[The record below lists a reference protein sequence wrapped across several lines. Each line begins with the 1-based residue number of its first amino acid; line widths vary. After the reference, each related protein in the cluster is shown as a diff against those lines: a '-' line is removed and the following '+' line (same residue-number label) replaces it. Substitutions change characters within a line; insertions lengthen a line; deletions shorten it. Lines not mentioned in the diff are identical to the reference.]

1 MNFLQTILDNPFI
14 LTKIPSKK
22 GVTLSDIDTPN
33 LSDRLYNMYSIIC
46 EYSDIWNTGKE
57 KLMQYEAELKFIKD
71 INMIAGFQIKDK
83 NTQKLYSELLTSIRK
98 RQLSKLDI

>member
-71 INMIAGFQIKDK
+71 INMIAEDK

>member
-22 GVTLSDIDTPN
+22 GVSLSDIDTPN

-46 EYSDIWNTGKE
+46 EYSDIYNTGKE

-71 INMIAGFQIKDK
+71 INMIAGFQTKDK

>member
-46 EYSDIWNTGKE
+46 EYSDII
-57 KLMQYEAELKFIKD
+57 L
-71 INMIAGFQIKDK
+71 
-83 NTQKLYSELLTSIRK
+83 
-98 RQLSKLDI
+98 

>member
-46 EYSDIWNTGKE
+46 EYSDIYNTGKE